1 MFLRLKNNGQKMV
14 NAEAIAS
21 EEGLKRGAIVGH
33 DGKKAVANEN
43 FAGIAV
49 RGEMVD
55 DRVAMG
61 LKADVFADSQDA
73 IANGAYFGIEP
84 IYVMEEYATTE
95 YDTVSVTNDTDAKS
109 VLKVEN
115 GKLAKDSTSAGM
127 FQGLG
132 FRTLPGS
139 DVKFLAFRR
148 IK

>member
-14 NAEAIAS
+14 NAEAVAS
-21 EEGLKRGAIVGH
+21 ETGLKRGAMVAH
-33 DGKKAVANEN
+33 DGKKAVAN
-43 FAGIAV
+43 ADCVGIAV
-49 RGEMVD
+49 RGEIVD

-61 LKADVFADSQDA
+61 LKADVFADTQDL
-73 IANGAYFGIEP
+73 IAEGAYFGIEP

-95 YDTVSVTNDTDAKS
+95 YDTVTVTNETEAKKKLS
-109 VLKVEN
+109 VEN
-115 GKLAKDSTSAGM
+115 GKLKVDASTGI

-139 DVKFLAFRR
+139 DKKFLAFRK

>member
-14 NAEAIAS
+14 NAEAICS
-21 EEGLKRGAIVGH
+21 VSGGIKRGTLVDHLGA
-33 DGKKAVANEN
+33 KATPDT

-61 LKADVFADSQDA
+61 LKANVFADSQDL
-73 IANGAYFGIEP
+73 IAQNAYFGIEP
-84 IYVMEEYATTE
+84 IYAMEEYATTE
-95 YDTVSVTNDTDAKS
+95 FDTVTVTNETEAKKKMTIEDGK
-109 VLKVEN
+109 LKVD
-115 GKLAKDSTSAGM
+115 DSTGT

>member
-14 NAEAIAS
+14 NAEAVAS
-21 EEGLKRGAIVGH
+21 ETGLKRGAMVAH
-33 DGKKAVANEN
+33 DGKKAVAN
-43 FAGIAV
+43 ADCVGIAV
-49 RGEMVD
+49 RGEIVD

-61 LKADVFADSQDA
+61 LKADVFADTQDL
-73 IANGAYFGIEP
+73 IAEGDYFGIEP

-95 YDTVSVTNDTDAKS
+95 YDTVTVTNETEAKKKLS
-109 VLKVEN
+109 VEN
-115 GKLAKDSTSAGM
+115 GKLKVDASTGI

-139 DVKFLAFRR
+139 DKKFLAFRK

>member
-21 EEGLKRGAIVGH
+21 EEGLKRGAIVDH
-33 DGKKAVANEN
+33 LGKKAVANEN

-55 DRVAMG
+55 ERVAMG

-95 YDTVSVTNDTDAKS
+95 FDTVTVTSETEAKKTLS
-109 VLKVEN
+109 VEN
-115 GKLAKDSTSAGM
+115 GKLKVDTSTGI

-139 DVKFLAFRR
+139 DKKFLAFRR